1 MCRERDAFPPP
12 TRPPLRPL
20 PARPSPPPAHVV
32 PPRLFCDSITHSY
45 PPPPL
50 PQNDINVE
58 AAFYTIARDVKQR
71 LNATLQATGPLPTQ
85 TVRIGFDGS
94 SGGAKK
100 AGVAGC
106 C

>member
-1 MCRERDAFPPP
+1 M
-12 TRPPLRPL
+12 
-20 PARPSPPPAHVV
+20 

>member
-1 MCRERDAFPPP
+1 MACALALPQAVERQLI
-12 TRPPLRPL
+12 RPWNRLL
-20 PARPSPPPAHVV
+20 EVKPSRYA
-32 PPRLFCDSITHSY
+32 T
-45 PPPPL
+45 PPPL